1 MAFVNEKITR
11 EEDINLFNSFHFLNC
26 QYKSEKLNLFLH
38 F

>member
-1 MAFVNEKITR
+1 MKRVEKI
-11 EEDINLFNSFHFLNC
+11 EELRNELKRYKDLNC